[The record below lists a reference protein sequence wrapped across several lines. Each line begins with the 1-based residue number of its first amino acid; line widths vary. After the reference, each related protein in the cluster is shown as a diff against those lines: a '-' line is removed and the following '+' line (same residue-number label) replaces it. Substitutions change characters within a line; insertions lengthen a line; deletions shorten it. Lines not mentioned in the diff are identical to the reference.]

1 MQRLLFHFLF
11 CFGLSLAWAHEN
23 AIAKSSTPV
32 QIAIVRDGPSEL
44 VPELRELIRRFIG
57 DAALLGFTLPE
68 LIDQLRNEEKK

>member
-44 VPELRELIRRFIG
+44 VPELRDLIRKEIVELTDREFDVRFPQAG
-57 DAALLGFTLPE
+57 TAKPT
-68 LIDQLRNEEKK
+68 